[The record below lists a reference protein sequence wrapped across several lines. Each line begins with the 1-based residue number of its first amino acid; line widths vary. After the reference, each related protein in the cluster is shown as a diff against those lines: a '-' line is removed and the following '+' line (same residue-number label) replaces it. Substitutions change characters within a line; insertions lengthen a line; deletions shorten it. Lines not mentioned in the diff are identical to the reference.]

1 MNHKA
6 GVRLQRTCI
15 RISTVQ
21 FAKKPSMTP
30 GQMIY
35 LPQTF
40 KGIVYPKMFAP
51 PHVFSNMCEFL
62 SSVEHNRK
70 KTKIDDCC
78 ALGQW
83 RERVKTCLNVLLLV
97 EQQRMV
103 SQSEHFVS
111 LRRPHRT
118 RVYCSSRACG
128 CLRMQPLGC
137 ADWVREKSLVFSGR
151 VTRRVRMSVFTVSI
165 GLKLMFLFC
174 SLHLN

>member
-1 MNHKA
+1 MDKKIDVWGNYKTMNHKA

-40 KGIVYPKMFAP
+40 KGIVYPKMFLLSFAP

-78 ALGQW
+78 CALGQW
-83 RERVKTCLNVLLLV
+83 RERLIFNQLWPIHDVRLQMFNKTSVAITRG
-97 EQQRMV
+97 EQTTKPRN
-103 SQSEHFVS
+103 S
-111 LRRPHRT
+111 
-118 RVYCSSRACG
+118 
-128 CLRMQPLGC
+128 
-137 ADWVREKSLVFSGR
+137 
-151 VTRRVRMSVFTVSI
+151 
-165 GLKLMFLFC
+165 
-174 SLHLN
+174 